1 MRNTSRRRRIQLL
14 CCALVA
20 LAAFSLAAEPSV
32 TNEGTVA
39 VSMEPEE
46 HSNVSKKPQ
55 MSGESAL
62 PQFLSAPI
70 LIFPILLTAAP
81 SMQTLRPCHATWRP
95 RQVARPT

>member
-1 MRNTSRRRRIQLL
+1 MRGISRPGRIQLL
-14 CCALVA
+14 CCA

-32 TNEGTVA
+32 TDEGTVA

-55 MSGESAL
+55 MSGEFAL

-70 LIFPILLTAAP
+70 LI
-81 SMQTLRPCHATWRP
+81 
-95 RQVARPT
+95 